1 MTQPGHMT
9 FRSRLSLD
17 GTYRTVTLL
26 VSGVV
31 AVSLVGAVRAGAAV
45 GIAAL
50 ALVVGVLAIAW
61 AMAPREV
68 VVEHDELRIE
78 RRAWRSQRIPLSEV
92 EGAERLSTIGRAVRV
107 FGVGGFFGSYGL
119 FSSKAIGR
127 FLLFATRRGQA
138 VIVRRTNGALPIV
151 ITPDD
156 MEGTIDAIGVL
167 AGGAE
172 LSVPRRERRA
182 SPFGRT

>member
-1 MTQPGHMT
+1 MT

-26 VSGVV
+26 LSGVV
-31 AVSLVGAVRAGAAV
+31 VVGLVGAVRAGAAL
-45 GIAAL
+45 GIGAL
-50 ALVVGVLAIAW
+50 ALVGCVLVVAW
-61 AMAPREV
+61 AMAPCQV
-68 VVEHDELRIE
+68 VVEDNELRIE
-78 RRAWRSQRIPLSEV
+78 RRAWRSRSIPLSEV
-92 EGAERLSTIGRAVRV
+92 ENADPLSTIGRAVRV

-156 MEGTIDAIGVL
+156 IQGTIDAMGVL
-167 AGGAE
+167 GPA
-172 LSVPRRERRA
+172 
-182 SPFGRT
+182 RTDSSRIR

>member
-1 MTQPGHMT
+1 MT
-9 FRSRLSLD
+9 FRSRPSLD

-45 GIAAL
+45 GIGAL

-107 FGVGGFFGSYGL
+107 FGVGGFFATLDVTVLCLADAGPVDGGTP
-119 FSSKAIGR
+119 AAENGDIPGVGR
-127 FLLFATRRGQA
+127 WC
-138 VIVRRTNGALPIV
+138 NGPEVCTPFNGGWQCCVTGPPI
-151 ITPDD
+151 
-156 MEGTIDAIGVL
+156 
-167 AGGAE
+167 
-172 LSVPRRERRA
+172 SVCVAP
-182 SPFGRT
+182 